1 MEPRRLDLTSDD
13 DDCGDSALGR
23 VRHAYANLA
32 PGDRLEVLTRVAEQ
46 VFGIRAWS
54 RRVGGEVVE
63 EDRGAGCTRLVLRR
77 PPA

>member
-1 MEPRRLDLTSDD
+1 MEPRRLDLTSSD

-23 VRHAYANLA
+23 VRHAYASLA
-32 PGDRLEVLTRVAEQ
+32 PGDRLEVVTRVAEQ

-54 RRVGGEVVE
+54 RKAGGEVIE
-63 EDRGAGCTRLVLRR
+63 EDRGAGGIRLVLRR